1 MVERLLLL
9 GLLVI
14 LLSILM
20 LVGRIS
26 STITTTSTIV
36 SSTSLIWVLSST
48 HPLISILLD
57 VLYLLFDHPDS
68 ILSLRDL
75 FFEFFVN
82 SLYILELL
90 FNHEPMVSLQDLLV
104 DKLPPSASVQLIIE
118 VVLVTL

>member
-1 MVERLLLL
+1 MLLL